1 MKYRAKFLL
10 VVVLVLLTAT
20 IAGSSAFAAENF
32 TLDLSAYY
40 GQDISQVLN
49 EALRDNKNVTLTKG
63 EYLVSTSILMNANNT
78 LDLGG
83 SKIIHEAHK
92 DWAIL
97 KNNGFN
103 KVSTKGYEG
112 FGFTL
117 KNGIINLNSR
127 AGLAIGHAPYA
138 LIDGITFQ
146 NINGDVTHAIE
157 ISGSKNV
164 VISNNIFENQIVKEE
179 NAKKQFKEVIQVEY
193 SASGAFP
200 YFGEYDNTPSVN
212 TIIENNTFRSF
223 DIAIGNHYSIAGKKV
238 QNTVIRNNTFENL
251 LYSGSMVARLQ
262 GFDGVV
268 FENNNYRNAK
278 LYENVLEG
286 GKESSLNISIKK
298 TEAKPIVNT
307 PEVASNI
314 FASQKDNAIKAPNT
328 GFSKKLN
335 GWIFAIVGGIFA
347 LILLAGLKNRKT
359 SVKF

>member
-92 DWAIL
+92 EWAIL

-117 KNGIINLNSR
+117 KNGIINLNRR

-138 LIDGITFQ
+138 LIDGITFK
-146 NINGDVTHAIE
+146 NINGDGTHAIE
-157 ISGSKNV
+157 VSGSKNV

-179 NAKKQFKEVIQVEY
+179 TAKKIFKEIIQIEY
-193 SASGAFP
+193 SAPIAFP

-212 TIIENNTFRSF
+212 TTIENNTFRSF
-223 DIAIGNHYSIAGKKV
+223 DIAIGNHYSIAGKNPKHS
-238 QNTVIRNNTFENL
+238 
-251 LYSGSMVARLQ
+251 YS
-262 GFDGVV
+262 
-268 FENNNYRNAK
+268 K
-278 LYENVLEG
+278 
-286 GKESSLNISIKK
+286 
-298 TEAKPIVNT
+298 
-307 PEVASNI
+307 
-314 FASQKDNAIKAPNT
+314 
-328 GFSKKLN
+328 
-335 GWIFAIVGGIFA
+335 
-347 LILLAGLKNRKT
+347 
-359 SVKF
+359 

>member
-1 MKYRAKFLL
+1 MNKIKFL
-10 VVVLVLLTAT
+10 TAIILAFSFFGINT
-20 IAGSSAFAAENF
+20 NAFADSVFE
-32 TLDLSAYY
+32 LDLSAYQ
-40 GQDISQVLN
+40 GRDISQVLN
-49 EALRDNKNVTLTKG
+49 EALRDNKSVRISKG
-63 EYLVSTSILMNANNT
+63 SYNIATSILMNADNI
-78 LDLGG
+78 LDLNG
-83 SKIIHEAHK
+83 STLSHQVGAE
-92 DWAIL
+92 WAIL

-103 KVSTKGYEG
+103 KVSAKGYEG

-146 NINGDVTHAIE
+146 NINGDGTHAIE

-179 NAKKQFKEVIQVEY
+179 NAKKQFKEIIQVEY
-193 SASGAFP
+193 SAPVAFP

-238 QNTVIRNNTFENL
+238 QNTTIRNNTFENL

-268 FENNNYRNAK
+268 FENNNYGNAK

-298 TEAKPIVNT
+298 TETKPIVNT
-307 PEVASNI
+307 PAVASDI
-314 FASQKDNAIKAPNT
+314 SASQKDNAIKAPNT

-335 GWIFAIVGGIFA
+335 GWIFATVGGIFA